1 MTCRICGNEKNN
13 TTYTGREM
21 YFGFRDTFE
30 YFQCSVCGCLQIA
43 EFPENLSKY
52 YPREYGAYKL
62 HEKIHENKF
71 IRFLKRKKL
80 ENSLGINN
88 NPLGLLLNLF
98 IDKGFVR
105 YLKPTHITIDSS
117 ILDVGT
123 GHGSRL
129 IGLKKKGFKNL
140 TGIEPFIDEDIEYD
154 IGVRVYKKQLS
165 EAEGQYDMVMLNH
178 SFEHMPDPLGA
189 MKDVYRLL
197 KKGRTA
203 LIRIPLADSFAW
215 EKYRTNWMAMD
226 PPRHFFLHT
235 NKSMNILAEK
245 AGFVIAEVIY
255 DSKDFQYAAS
265 EQLVRDIPLQ
275 APNSYYLNRKL
286 SVFTRSELR
295 KFARMAKEL
304 NRTGRG
310 DTACFYLYKK

>member
-1 MTCRICGNEKNN
+1 MICRICSNDRNN
-13 TTYTGREM
+13 TKYIGREM
-21 YFGFRDTFE
+21 YFGFRDEFE
-30 YFQCSVCGCLQIA
+30 YFQCAECGCLQIA
-43 EFPENLSKY
+43 NFPENLAKY
-52 YPREYGAYKL
+52 YPKEYGAYRL
-62 HEKIHENKF
+62 HEKIHENGL

-80 ENSLGINN
+80 ENSLGINV
-88 NPLGLLLNLF
+88 NPIGVLLNLF
-98 IDKGFVR
+98 IDKGFIK
-105 YLKPTHITIDSS
+105 YLKPTHINIDSS

-140 TGIEPFIDEDIEYD
+140 TGIEPFIENDIEYD
-154 IGVRVYKKQLS
+154 IGVKVYKKQLH

-178 SFEHMPDPLGA
+178 SFEHMPDPLQS
-189 MKDVYRLL
+189 MKDIYRLL
-197 KKGRTA
+197 RNRRTA
-203 LIRIPLADSFAW
+203 LIRIPVADSYAW

-235 NKSMNILAEK
+235 NKSMKILAEK
-245 AGFVIAEVIY
+245 AGFTITEVIY

-265 EQLVRDIPLQ
+265 EQLVKDIPLQ

-286 SVFTRSELR
+286 SIFSKSELR
-295 KFARMAKEL
+295 SFGKMAKEL
-304 NRTGRG
+304 NQNKRG